1 MMRKFA
7 LALAI
12 TLASP
17 LIAQDNSNGPYAD
30 TQLTDP
36 VAEAKASD
44 LMETLRCVQCQGQ
57 SIADSDAPIA
67 ASMRNEVRQ
76 RILNGEAPADIRAW
90 LISRYGE
97 YISFEPSFSGPSMM
111 LWLLPLMLFLVALF
125 LARGVFVVRD
135 K

>member
-1 MMRKFA
+1 MIRGFA
-7 LALAI
+7 LAVAI
-12 TLASP
+12 FSASP
-17 LIAQDNSNGPYAD
+17 LIAQGNNNGRYAD

-67 ASMRNEVRQ
+67 SSMRNEVRQ
-76 RILNGEAPADIRAW
+76 RILNGEEPADIRAW

-97 YISFEPSFSGPSMM
+97 YISFEPSFSGPSLM
-111 LWLLPLMLFLVALF
+111 LWLLPLALFLAALF
-125 LARGVFVVRD
+125 LARGVFVARD

>member
-1 MMRKFA
+1 MMRQFA
-7 LALAI
+7 LAAAML
-12 TLASP
+12 LASP
-17 LIAQDNSNGPYAD
+17 VIAQAVGNGPYAD

-36 VAEAKASD
+36 VAEAKARD

-67 ASMRNEVRQ
+67 ASMRNEVRL
-76 RILNGEAPADIRAW
+76 RISDGEAPANIRAW

-97 YISFEPSFSGPSMM
+97 YISFEPSFSGPSLM
-111 LWLLPLMLFLVALF
+111 LWLLPVGLFLVALY
-125 LARGVFVVRD
+125 LARGVFVARD